1 MDPVASFRSCGARLE
16 QDLPSPMSSEI
27 GAYPLRR
34 FDSASLQE
42 ISNITESQ
50 GTSTLDQKVELPRA
64 ASENDE
70 FEVRFGG
77 KEDRENRRGF
87 PTTKKWITMVIT
99 SFGSASV

>member
-1 MDPVASFRSCGARLE
+1 MDPVALFHSSGARLE
-16 QDLPSPMSSEI
+16 QDLPSPMTSEI

-50 GTSTLDQKVELPRA
+50 GTSTIDQKVELPRA
-64 ASENDE
+64 ASENDG

-77 KEDRENRRGF
+77 KEDRENPKDF
-87 PTTKKWITMVIT
+87 PTTKKWIIMVII

>member
-1 MDPVASFRSCGARLE
+1 
-16 QDLPSPMSSEI
+16 MSSEI
-27 GAYPLRR
+27 GAYLLRR

-77 KEDRENRRGF
+77 KEDRENPRNF
-87 PTTKKWITMVIT
+87 PTTKKWIITVII
-99 SFGSASV
+99 SFSSASV